1 MRKLNLILLAIVLFL
16 AACQPAQS
24 QTAFPQPSSPV
35 LASAADVAPAPRGTV
50 YLPLIGAGTPPT
62 PAPTATPAPCNLSPA
77 AATFFWMLQLD
88 PRQQRPRIECDARL
102 VRAAENRAAAQ
113 FGDGLS
119 HCDILGICANVY
131 VRAAG
136 CVLPANYAINGNNVE
151 ELAGGTTS
159 PVEIFNALARS
170 PSHKAHLFGEDDF
183 FRRQTRVGIALV
195 ELPNLRWR
203 YYWAII
209 ISECEGGTSG
219 E

>member
-1 MRKLNLILLAIVLFL
+1 MRKILILVLVLFL
-16 AACQPAQS
+16 AACQPTVPQS
-24 QTAFPQPSSPV
+24 QQLQPSSPV
-35 LASAADVAPAPRGTV
+35 LAGAAVAAPVPRGTV
-50 YLPLIGAGTPPT
+50 YLPLIGGTPPT
-62 PAPTATPAPCNLSPA
+62 PTPVPTATPCNLSSGA
-77 AATFFWMLQLD
+77 AAFFWMLQLD
-88 PRQQRPRIECDARL
+88 PRQQRPHIECDARL

-136 CVLPANYAINGNNVE
+136 CVLPAHYAVNGNNVE
-151 ELAGGTTS
+151 ELAGGTS
-159 PVEIFNALARS
+159 DPVSVFNALARS
-170 PSHKAHLFGEDDF
+170 PSHKVHLFGENDF

-209 ISECEGGTSG
+209 ITECETGPTSG

>member
-1 MRKLNLILLAIVLFL
+1 MRKLNLILLAFVLFL
-16 AACQPAQS
+16 VACQPAQS
-24 QTAFPQPSSPV
+24 QQLQPSSPV
-35 LASAADVAPAPRGTV
+35 LASAADVAAAARGTV
-50 YLPLIGAGTPPT
+50 YLPLIGGATPPT
-62 PAPTATPAPCNLSPA
+62 PTPVPTATPCNLSPGA
-77 AATFFWMLQLD
+77 AAFFWMLQLD
-88 PRQQRPRIECDARL
+88 PRQQRPHIECDARL

-136 CVLPANYAINGNNVE
+136 CVLPDHYAVNGNNVE
-151 ELAGGTTS
+151 ELGGGTTS
-159 PVEIFNALARS
+159 PVEMFNALARS
-170 PSHKAHLFGEDDF
+170 PSHRVHLFGENDF

-209 ISECEGGTSG
+209 ITECEAGTSG